1 MLSNNF
7 NNLNNEQKNNIYKCL
22 NAVFNKE
29 NIDFFIEKKVH
40 KIYHQEREE
49 LNLTK
54 EFSVEK
60 WEIFQ
65 KIFNLNSFT
74 KNKILAIQKVLS
86 DLEKISEKIVLF
98 NKIDEVFNFDL
109 GIAGGALRDILLMKN
124 PQVKDI
130 DLILSFKYKKHLLE
144 KYFNFGHNKSSRDQD
159 LFRQSVIKTSQN
171 LKEYGFPELDTVSIL
186 EIHSLDEM
194 IKEYLMKII
203 FLIVSKDFK
212 SDVFYRTEF
221 KNTANL
227 KNIINSSEYND
238 KHLKGV
244 IKIKDKSLNFDL
256 DILLTSVEIESYLKA
271 FDYSICK
278 VMSVFV
284 KDNVFVL
291 KKNDWKEFIKSVII
305 NDEIYEDLIK
315 KEITFNVDRFSQ
327 KEIESSIKNHYPRI
341 KEKYPDFKLILKGD
355 RVKKGEIIDTINL
368 MLELKDKLNVDKKFT
383 KEISKI

>member
-109 GIAGGALRDILLMKN
+109 GIAGGALRDILLMEN